1 MKKTPQR
8 LIAHVDMDAFFAA
21 VEQLRN
27 PELRGKPVIVGA
39 DPQQGKGRGVVSTAS
54 YEARPYG
61 VHSAMPISQAYRLCP
76 HAIYLRPNISLY
88 SQYSKQVF
96 QVLEHFTPAV
106 QAVSIDEAFM
116 DVGGTVHI
124 YGSAWKLGTE
134 IKKQIY
140 EETQL
145 TASVGIAPGK
155 SVAKI
160 ASDFQKPDG
169 LVVVN
174 VNEVQQFLEA
184 LPVTKLWGVGKKT
197 FETLSKLGINTV
209 KQLREFRLEW
219 LEQSFGKLGHHLY
232 QIARGIDD
240 REVTTREEIK
250 SVSHET
256 TFEIDQTDPE
266 VLLSTLL
273 SLSEKVSSRLRK
285 YGLRGKTIQIKLRFS
300 DFTTFT
306 RNRTLFHYTNI
317 TEEIFAISQSLFQQ
331 FEEQDKSVRLIGVGV
346 SQLVDEKGMQTSLWD
361 IDNERKVRLEKVADQ
376 LREKFGNSALTRAQT
391 LAAKRQSKK
400 K

>member
-1 MKKTPQR
+1 M
-8 LIAHVDMDAFFAA
+8 
-21 VEQLRN
+21 
-27 PELRGKPVIVGA
+27 VGA

-285 YGLRGKTIQIKLRFS
+285 YGL
-300 DFTTFT
+300 
-306 RNRTLFHYTNI
+306 
-317 TEEIFAISQSLFQQ
+317 
-331 FEEQDKSVRLIGVGV
+331 
-346 SQLVDEKGMQTSLWD
+346 
-361 IDNERKVRLEKVADQ
+361 
-376 LREKFGNSALTRAQT
+376 
-391 LAAKRQSKK
+391 
-400 K
+400 